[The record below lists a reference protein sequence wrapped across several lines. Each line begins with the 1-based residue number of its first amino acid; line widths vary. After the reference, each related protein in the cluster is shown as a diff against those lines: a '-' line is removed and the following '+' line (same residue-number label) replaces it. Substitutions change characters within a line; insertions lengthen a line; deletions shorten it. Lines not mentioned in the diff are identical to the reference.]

1 LTATHHA
8 ASNVHLRVRKESADR
23 EGAVSGAQQLAQEWP
38 ARAFFGLLLAV
49 VAIAATLA
57 GGFYF
62 AVLLALVAFAAS
74 REWHRLVGA
83 THYAL
88 ETVLTA
94 GSIATGLAVVTAT
107 PHVLWPA
114 TILATGALLAG
125 VAGWQRGAPFWW
137 SAGGAIYIGVPALSL
152 SALRM
157 HAPHGGLVV
166 LGLFLTIWAADT
178 GAYVWGRLLGGPK
191 LLPVLSPNKTWS
203 GIAGGIVL
211 PAVLLGLCVAYLG
224 GNAWRAGLLGA
235 VLAVAGHLG
244 DLFESWLKRRV
255 GRKNSGSLIPGHGGV
270 LDRIDSTLFV
280 APLAAALVF
289 LLGLDPLFGA
299 LP

>member
-8 ASNVHLRVRKESADR
+8 ASDVRLRVREEPADR
-23 EGAVSGAQQLAQEWP
+23 RDAVNGAQRLAQEWT
-38 ARAFFGLLLAV
+38 ARTFFGVLLAV
-49 VAIAATLA
+49 VAIAAAIA
-57 GGFYF
+57 GGVYF
-62 AVLLALVAFAAS
+62 AALLALVAFAAS

-94 GSIATGLAVVTAT
+94 GSIAAALAVVTAA
-107 PHVLWPA
+107 PHALWPA
-114 TILATGALLAG
+114 AILATGAALAG
-125 VAGWQRGAPFWW
+125 AAGWKRGAPFWW

-157 HAPHGGLVV
+157 HTPHGGLVV
-166 LGLFLTIWAADT
+166 LGLFLTVWAADT
-178 GAYVWGRLLGGPK
+178 GAFVWGRLLGGPK
-191 LLPVLSPNKTWS
+191 LLPALSPNKTWW

-211 PAVLLGLCVAYLG
+211 PAVVLCLCVAYLG
-224 GNAWRAGLLGA
+224 GNAWQAGLLGA

-289 LLGLDPLFGA
+289 LVGLDPLFGA